1 MKTATNSI
9 RARVRRAR
17 LTLKRRL
24 RIGGATGADPS
35 TAMFTSTRRRLLLS
49 YLTVLGALLL
59 LSGVLLY
66 FGLQVTLLGPIDG
79 RLDRS
84 AHIFARYWQERD
96 KVPCSGSSLLVSPSG
111 QAVPYVA
118 CFDSTGT
125 LLHANSFADPL
136 TPFIAPTLAK
146 RALASSNGTA
156 TDTVSVSQGL
166 GSIQRYAL
174 VVRTPAPNGTVI
186 GVVQVGLPVGDL
198 HRSLDTVL
206 LLLVGVG
213 TITLVGS
220 LVGGIYLSQRALA
233 PARHAFARQQTFIAD
248 ASHELRTP
256 LTLLRADAEALLR
269 GRERLEPDDV
279 RLIEDIVAEAVHMN
293 GLVTD
298 LLALA
303 RFDAGTSQI
312 RHDVVDLTAIAAETV
327 RRSQV
332 MAQEREVGLQVEAA
346 APALVLGDE
355 TLLEQAAL
363 ILVDNAIKYSRPG
376 GSVTVNVGAQDDQA
390 YLRVRDTGIGI
401 PADVL
406 PRLGER
412 FFRVEKSRSRA
423 GGGSGLGL
431 AIASGVA
438 RAHGGKLRIESM
450 PGVGTSATL
459 QLLSLA
465 DVSDP
470 N

>member
-1 MKTATNSI
+1 MKTSMNSL
-9 RARVRRAR
+9 RALRRRAVA
-17 LTLKRRL
+17 TTKRRL
-24 RIGGATGADPS
+24 RLERASNADPS
-35 TAMFTSTRRRLLLS
+35 TAVFTATWRRLMFS
-49 YLTVLGALLL
+49 YTTVLGALLL

-66 FGLQVTLLGPIDG
+66 FGLNVTLLGPIDG

-84 AHIFARYWQERD
+84 AHIFARYWQDRSRA
-96 KVPCSGSSLLVSPSG
+96 PCSGSSLLVSPSG

-118 CFDSTGT
+118 CFDSTGE
-125 LLHANSFADPL
+125 LIHANSFANPL

-146 RALASSNGTA
+146 RALAAPDGIAS
-156 TDTVSVSQGL
+156 DTVSVSQGL

-174 VVRTPAPNGTVI
+174 VVRMPAPNNTVM

-198 HRSLDTVL
+198 HHSLDTVL
-206 LLLVGVG
+206 LLLIGVG
-213 TITLVGS
+213 TVTLLGS
-220 LVGGIYLSQRALA
+220 LVGGVYLSQRALA
-233 PARHAFARQQTFIAD
+233 PARQAFARQQTFIAD

-269 GRERLEPDDV
+269 GRERLEPDDAQ
-279 RLIEDIVAEAVHMN
+279 LIEDMLAEAVHMN

-303 RFDAGTSQI
+303 RFDAGSSQI
-312 RHDVVDLTAIAAETV
+312 RHDVVDLTVVANEIV

-332 MAQEREVGLQVEAA
+332 IAQEREVDLKIEAS
-346 APALVLGDE
+346 APALALGDE

-363 ILVDNAIKYSRPG
+363 ILVDNAIKYTRPG
-376 GSVTVNVGAQDDQA
+376 GSATVTVGARDGYV
-390 YLRVRDTGIGI
+390 YLRVQDTGIGI
-401 PADVL
+401 PADML

-431 AIASGVA
+431 AIAAGVA
-438 RAHGGKLRIESM
+438 RAHNGKLRIESM

-459 QLLSLA
+459 QVPALA
-465 DVSDP
+465 DTAS
-470 N
+470 